1 MIVSFLSKDL
11 WYRDDAD
18 IIVTQKL
25 IKKEKTWVIGNP
37 FEKFKEREVTLIY
50 ADEFTKFDMEWVNFI
65 RTNEIIISR
74 ELNARISVFD
84 YIKMLGYKIKPTKNS
99 ISELVKENGTLDDPS
114 FKRLFAEVR
123 EDRFKI
129 PSAEEM
135 QEIIEEEN
143 VWKKQYK
150 ILQNEIAVK
159 TLLSN
164 IGM

>member
-11 WYRDDAD
+11 WYYDKAEV
-18 IIVTQKL
+18 IVTSLPIPLKNS
-25 IKKEKTWVIGNP
+25 WVNGNP
-37 FEKFKEREVTLIY
+37 FDRFKNGEIELIY
-50 ADEFTKFDMEWVNFI
+50 AHETTQFDINWVSFI
-65 RTNEIIISR
+65 QKNNILISSD
-74 ELNARISVFD
+74 LNKRISIPD
-84 YIKMLGYKIKPTKNS
+84 YLKMLGYKIKPLKNGL
-99 ISELVKENGTLDDPS
+99 SEVIKENGTLDNPS

-123 EDRFKI
+123 EDWFKI

>member
-37 FEKFKEREVTLIY
+37 FDRFKNGEIELIY
-50 ADEFTKFDMEWVNFI
+50 AHETTQFDINWVSFI
-65 RTNEIIISR
+65 QKNNILISSD
-74 ELNARISVFD
+74 LNKRISIPD
-84 YIKMLGYKIKPTKNS
+84 YLKMLGYKIKPLKNGL
-99 ISELVKENGTLDDPS
+99 SEVIKENGTLDNPS

-123 EDRFKI
+123 EDWFKI

-135 QEIIEEEN
+135 QEIIAEEN

-159 TLLSN
+159 NLLSN